1 VTVGSL
7 TLCLGVHNHQP
18 VGNLESVV
26 VEAVE
31 HAYHPFLERVRRR
44 PGLRATVHWSGALL
58 EWVRERAPATFDLLG
73 ALVADGQVEL
83 LTGGYFE
90 PILAVIP
97 DPDKIGQIERLTAF
111 IERYFGVR
119 PRGLWLAERVWE
131 PHLPKPLR
139 EAGVEYVLL
148 DDHHF
153 VLAGLEAE
161 ALGGWYVTEE
171 QGHAVGVVP
180 ISQPLRYL
188 IPFAEPE
195 AVLDY
200 LVGRRR
206 PGAALTV
213 VDDGEKFGAWP
224 GTHRRVYE
232 EGWLD
237 RFFDRLLETDWVR
250 LATVGDMVAAQP
262 AAGRVYLPAASY
274 REMGEWAL
282 PVAAGRELRAAR
294 QALAALADGPRW
306 QGWLRGTHWRTFL
319 VKYPEVAEVYAKM
332 QRLSRAVTREAAHRP
347 DDPHL
352 RAARLAVWR
361 AQANDAYWHGVF
373 GGCYLPHL
381 RRAVR
386 AALLEAEEQLA
397 RATGR
402 RGPDLLRA
410 DVDGD
415 GAEEIVVR
423 TSDLAVTV
431 HPAAGGTVTELAAVA
446 HRLDVADVLTRRPE
460 AYHDRT
466 PPDAR
471 WPDRLAYDRFRRASL
486 LDGLFDPQGVLDP
499 VDPWPAARRVLGG
512 VDLAARVEAGPP
524 PTIVLE
530 PRQPATGLR
539 AKRIT
544 VDGLRLEAEYHLDRE
559 VLGHGRWAVQ
569 WNLALTAGEGPDRYL
584 DLPGR
589 PPLRSRG
596 RSADLD
602 RLVLVDD
609 WCRLA
614 LELAWSP
621 AAEVAWGP
629 VETVAL
635 SPAGPERLYQ
645 GTAFLIV
652 WSAETVCSDPCRLT
666 TALTLRPR

>member
-1 VTVGSL
+1 
-7 TLCLGVHNHQP
+7 
-18 VGNLESVV
+18 
-26 VEAVE
+26 
-31 HAYHPFLERVRRR
+31 
-44 PGLRATVHWSGALL
+44 
-58 EWVRERAPATFDLLG
+58 
-73 ALVADGQVEL
+73 
-83 LTGGYFE
+83 
-90 PILAVIP
+90 
-97 DPDKIGQIERLTAF
+97 
-111 IERYFGVR
+111 
-119 PRGLWLAERVWE
+119 
-131 PHLPKPLR
+131 
-139 EAGVEYVLL
+139 
-148 DDHHF
+148 
-153 VLAGLEAE
+153 
-161 ALGGWYVTEE
+161 
-171 QGHAVGVVP
+171 
-180 ISQPLRYL
+180 
-188 IPFAEPE
+188 
-195 AVLDY
+195 
-200 LVGRRR
+200 
-206 PGAALTV
+206 
-213 VDDGEKFGAWP
+213 
-224 GTHRRVYE
+224 
-232 EGWLD
+232 
-237 RFFDRLLETDWVR
+237 
-250 LATVGDMVAAQP
+250 
-262 AAGRVYLPAASY
+262 
-274 REMGEWAL
+274 
-282 PVAAGRELRAAR
+282 
-294 QALAALADGPRW
+294 
-306 QGWLRGTHWRTFL
+306 
-319 VKYPEVAEVYAKM
+319 VAEVYAKM
-332 QRLSRAVTREAAHRP
+332 QRLSRAVTRETAHRP

-471 WPDRLAYDRFRRASL
+471 WPDPLAYDRFRRASL

-559 VLGHGRWAVQ
+559 VLGQGRWAVQ

>member
-1 VTVGSL
+1 MTAGSL

-111 IERYFGVR
+111 IERHFGVR

-213 VDDGEKFGAWP
+213 VDDGEKFGVWP

-250 LATVGDMVAAQP
+250 LATVSDLVAAQP

-282 PVAAGRELRAAR
+282 PAAAGRELRAAR

-306 QGWLRGTHWRTFL
+306 QGWLRGAHWRTFL
-319 VKYPEVAEVYAKM
+319 VKYPEVAQVYAKM
-332 QRLSRAVTREAAHRP
+332 QRLSRAATRETAHRP

-466 PPDAR
+466 SPDAR
-471 WPDRLAYDRFRRASL
+471 WPDPLAYDRFRRASL

-499 VDPWPAARRVLGG
+499 VDPWPAARHVLGG

-559 VLGHGRWAVQ
+559 VLGQGRWAVQ

-589 PPLRSRG
+589 PPLRSCG

>member
-1 VTVGSL
+1 MTAGSL

-111 IERYFGVR
+111 IERHFGVR

-153 VLAGLEAE
+153 VLAGLKAE

-200 LVGRRR
+200 LLGRRR

-282 PVAAGRELRAAR
+282 PAAAGRELRAAR

-306 QGWLRGTHWRTFL
+306 QGWLRGAHWRTFL
-319 VKYPEVAEVYAKM
+319 VKYPEVAQVYAKM
-332 QRLSRAVTREAAHRP
+332 QRLSRAVTRETAHRP

-471 WPDRLAYDRFRRASL
+471 WPDPLAYDRFRRASL

-559 VLGHGRWAVQ
+559 VLGQGRWAVQ